1 MKLKALIFDFDG
13 LVIDTESP
21 AYNSLCRI
29 YGRFGV
35 ELPVTTFG
43 LIVGSEHGVDFH
55 PYTYLADR
63 IGDRMPL
70 PEFETIYAAELK
82 IEYQAM
88 KVLPGVSEMLEAA
101 KTNGIKLAIA
111 SSSPLT
117 WVGGYLEQFGLL
129 HYFDEIITKDLV
141 DRVKP
146 APDLFLL
153 AAEKLDVKKNE
164 VIIFEDS
171 KNGVIAAN
179 SAEIPVVLIPNPITK
194 HLEISGEA
202 LRVNSM
208 AELTIEMLDQLLSD
222 L

>member
-1 MKLKALIFDFDG
+1 
-13 LVIDTESP
+13 
-21 AYNSLCRI
+21 
-29 YGRFGV
+29 
-35 ELPVTTFG
+35 
-43 LIVGSEHGVDFH
+43 
-55 PYTYLADR
+55 
-63 IGDRMPL
+63 
-70 PEFETIYAAELK
+70 
-82 IEYQAM
+82 M

-101 KTNGIKLAIA
+101 KAKGIKLAIA

-141 DRVKP
+141 ERVKP

-153 AAEKLDVKKNE
+153 AAEKLDVNKNE

-202 LRVNSM
+202 LRVDSM
-208 AELTIEMLDQLLSD
+208 TELTIEMLDQLLSD